1 MHIISGFISY
11 EKLSLERTDYVCQG
25 NETPKGYGSKFIE
38 NNSSSIKYHSLSETE
53 KNYDL
58 KFNSLVAD
66 CKSYL

>member
-1 MHIISGFISY
+1 MRNYLLKELTMYVKEMKLLKDTVQHLLKIILLVLNTIA
-11 EKLSLERTDYVCQG
+11 
-25 NETPKGYGSKFIE
+25 
-38 NNSSSIKYHSLSETE
+38 LSEIE